1 MIRRLIERPV
11 AVTMSLI
18 AVLTLGIVAIGLLPV
33 SLMPDIEIP
42 QITVQVSDD
51 NASARE
57 LDAMVIKPLKNQLMQ
72 VSNLKNMRTE
82 ARNGAGTI
90 FMEFNHG
97 ADIDYLFI
105 ETNEKIDRAMGALPK
120 ELNRPKVVKASAT
133 DIPAFFINMT
143 LSDEEQRKADAVSSK
158 SKELYPVAPKFMEL
172 CRFAEQVIARRIEQ
186 IPQVAMVDISGVA
199 YPELLIIPDK
209 EKLESLGISEQTLT
223 QAIENNNIKLGNL
236 TIRDGEYQYNIR
248 FESDIMSKQDIEE
261 IYLNL
266 HDRLYRFKD
275 LAQVIE
281 HPQRR
286 QGMVRSDSR
295 EAISLAVIKQSD
307 AQMSDLQT
315 EINNLMGHFGAEYP
329 DVKFTVTRDQ
339 TQLLSYSI
347 DNLRSNIIVGAVLA
361 CLILFLFMQDLR
373 TPLLVTIT
381 IPLALVV
388 SLLGFH
394 LLGITINII
403 SLSGLVLGIGMMVD
417 NSIVVIDN
425 ISQHWDRGEPLK
437 TAVPAATN
445 EVFAPMLSSV
455 LTTCSVFLPLIFLSG
470 IAGALFYDQAMAVA
484 IGLFA
489 SLLVAILVIPVYYY
503 LFYRKNTFRPKN
515 RYLEKLNIIDFQNGY
530 ERTLKWFFRHQ
541 RFVWGTFL
549 ATLPAIWL
557 VYKAIDKEKLP
568 PITQDDTLLV
578 IDWNN
583 RISPEEN
590 DRRTSELIAEVA
602 DLTAQQTTMTGIQ
615 QFILSHTKEQSVSEA
630 TVYIRAAETDSLP
643 AIKRRLSERILQ
655 RYPDAMFRFEV
666 SGNIFDM
673 IFSQKEPT
681 LVAHLKPNNGR
692 APDPDKLNR
701 VLSELNR
708 ALPDA
713 HIEPAL
719 WQEHLLYV
727 VKPQMMALYGVNYNT
742 VFSALK
748 KAMNQS
754 QLFAIN
760 AGTYSIPVISGDR
773 IHQSS
778 DILATKVT
786 NAQGTDIPLSL
797 LVGES
802 RSRDLK
808 NIVSGPEGDYYPVN
822 ISADNKDVPRL
833 METIDR
839 VVRENADF
847 DVSYSGAYFSNRT
860 MIWELLIVLTVALL
874 LLYFILAAQFES
886 LVQPFIILSE
896 IVVDIF
902 GAVLVLWLLGSSINL
917 MSMIGIIV
925 MCGIVIND
933 SILKVDT
940 INKLRKEGHS
950 LIRAIMEGGSRR
962 IKPILMT
969 SLTTILAVAPFL
981 YRGDMGSDLQYPL
994 SVALI
999 GGMIIGTFVSVFY
1012 VPVFYYTLYR
1022 KNGKR

>member
-18 AVLTLGIVAIGLLPV
+18 AVLTLGAVATGLLPV

-42 QITVQVSDD
+42 QITVQVSVKHIRTVAL
-51 NASARE
+51 NVRGR
-57 LDAMVIKPLKNQLMQ
+57 ILMD
-72 VSNLKNMRTE
+72 SNN
-82 ARNGAGTI
+82 
-90 FMEFNHG
+90 G
-97 ADIDYLFI
+97 ADIEYVFI

-120 ELNRPKVVKASAT
+120 ELDRPKVIKASAT

-143 LSDEEQRKADAVSSK
+143 LSDEEQQKADAVAAE
-158 SKELYPVAPKFMEL
+158 SKELYPVSPKFMEM

-199 YPELLIIPDK
+199 YPELLIIPDR
-209 EKLESLGISEQTLT
+209 EKLESLGIGEHTLT
-223 QAIENNNIKLGNL
+223 QAIANNNIKLGNL

-248 FESDIMSKQDIEE
+248 FESDIMSKRDIEE

-266 HDRLYRFKD
+266 HGRLYRFRD

-286 QGMVRSDSR
+286 QGMVRSDSK
-295 EAISLAVIKQSD
+295 EAVSLAVIKQSD
-307 AQMSDLQT
+307 ARMSDLQT
-315 EINNLMGHFGAEYP
+315 AIDNLMGHFGAEYP
-329 DVKFTVTRDQ
+329 DIRFTVTRDQ
-339 TQLLSYSI
+339 TQLLAYSI
-347 DNLRSNIIVGAVLA
+347 DNLRSNIIVGALLA

-437 TAVPAATN
+437 AAVPAATN

-470 IAGALFYDQAMAVA
+470 IAGALFFDQAMAVT
-484 IGLFA
+484 IGLFS

-503 LFYRKNTFRPKN
+503 LFYRRNTFRPKN
-515 RYLEKLNIIDFQNGY
+515 RYLAKLNVIDFQSGY
-530 ERTLKWFFRHQ
+530 ERILKWFFRHQ
-541 RFVWGTFL
+541 RVVWISFL
-549 ATLPAIWL
+549 ATLPAIWF
-557 VYKAIDKEKLP
+557 VYSAIDKEKLP
-568 PITQDDTLLV
+568 PITQDDTMLV
-578 IDWNN
+578 IDWNS

-590 DRRTSELIAEVA
+590 DRRTDELLAGVA
-602 DLTAQQTTMTGIQ
+602 GLATQRTAMTGIQ
-615 QFILSHTKEQSVSEA
+615 QFVLSHTDEQSVSEA
-630 TVYIRAAETDSLP
+630 TVYIRAESADSLP
-643 AIKRRLSERILQ
+643 AVKRRLAERLRE

-681 LVAHLKPNNGR
+681 LVAHLKPTNGR
-692 APDPDKLNR
+692 APEPDKLNR
-701 VLSELNR
+701 VLSEING
-708 ALPDA
+708 ALPDTY
-713 HIEPAL
+713 IEPAL

-727 VKPQMMALYGVNYNT
+727 VKPQMMALYGVDYNA

-754 QLFAIN
+754 RLFAIN
-760 AGTYSIPVISGDR
+760 AGTYSIPVVSGDR
-773 IHQSS
+773 IQRTA
-778 DILATKVT
+778 DILSAKVT

-797 LVGES
+797 LVGET

-808 NIVSGPEGDYYPVN
+808 NIVSGPEGDYYPVR
-822 ISADNKDVPRL
+822 ISADNREVPRL
-833 METIDR
+833 MKTIDR
-839 VVRENADF
+839 VVQENSDF

-860 MIWELLIVLTVALL
+860 MIGELIVVLTVALL

-902 GAVLVLWLLGSSINL
+902 GAILVLWLLDSSINL
-917 MSMIGIIV
+917 MSMIGIVV

-940 INKLRKEGHS
+940 INKLRKSGHS
-950 LIRAIMEGGSRR
+950 LLRSIMEGGSRR

-999 GGMIIGTFVSVFY
+999 GGMVIGTFVSVFY
-1012 VPVFYYTLYR
+1012 VPVFYYALYR
-1022 KNGKR
+1022 KNDKR